1 MEEEVAGSAL
11 LSQNSGQNKRQ
22 ANTHP
27 HARPHCAGVFANRLG
42 VVVAGESAWV
52 QGTDANRQKQCGVSV
67 ETDGVGTASINTR
80 IHVCT
85 YVRFV

>member
-42 VVVAGESAWV
+42 GGGGRGVCLGAG
-52 QGTDANRQKQCGVSV
+52 DRRQQAEAVRGVCGARR
-67 ETDGVGTASINTR
+67 GGK
-80 IHVCT
+80 
-85 YVRFV
+85 YPP